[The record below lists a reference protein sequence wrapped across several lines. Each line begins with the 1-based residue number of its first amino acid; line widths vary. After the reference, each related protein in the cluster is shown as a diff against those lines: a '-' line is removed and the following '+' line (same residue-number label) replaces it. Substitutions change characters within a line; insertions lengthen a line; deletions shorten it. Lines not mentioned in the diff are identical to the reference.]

1 MFTRSAELY
10 DAVYGFKDYGA
21 EAGKLHALIQ
31 ARASG
36 AATLLDVACGT
47 GRHLELLRDRYRVEG
62 LDLDPTLLEVAR
74 RRLPGVPFHEGDMT
88 DFDLGRRFD
97 AVLCLFSSIGYA
109 RTRERLGSAGAA
121 LAAHVA
127 PGGVLVV
134 EPWLLPGA
142 WRPGGV
148 HALFVDEEELKVVRM
163 NTSTPA
169 VDNVTTLEFHYLVGR
184 TTGVEYFTEQHE
196 LGMFSHDD
204 YVSAFEDAG
213 LEVEHDP
220 EGLMGRGLYIGRGS

>member
-1 MFTRSAELY
+1 
-10 DAVYGFKDYGA
+10 
-21 EAGKLHALIQ
+21 
-31 ARASG
+31 
-36 AATLLDVACGT
+36 
-47 GRHLELLRDRYRVEG
+47 
-62 LDLDPTLLEVAR
+62 
-74 RRLPGVPFHEGDMT
+74 MT

-127 PGGVLVV
+127 PGGV
-134 EPWLLPGA
+134 
-142 WRPGGV
+142 
-148 HALFVDEEELKVVRM
+148 HALFADEEELKIVRM

-196 LGMFSHDD
+196 LGVFSHDD